1 MEGSTTESAKF
12 ATYGGMGHEKKVG
25 GRRRRKS
32 GKGTRKGGK
41 KSRRRTRRH

>member
-12 ATYGGMGHEKKVG
+12 STYGGMGHGKVG
-25 GRRRRKS
+25 GRHRRKS
-32 GKGTRKGGK
+32 RKGTRKGGK